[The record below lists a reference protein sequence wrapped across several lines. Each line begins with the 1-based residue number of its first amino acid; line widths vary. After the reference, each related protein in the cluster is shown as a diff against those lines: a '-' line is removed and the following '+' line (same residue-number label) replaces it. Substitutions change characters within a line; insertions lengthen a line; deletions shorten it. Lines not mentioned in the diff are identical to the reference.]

1 MKIELELFLH
11 DMDPFP
17 HPDPR
22 LAKEGWTGMGHT
34 WWTMDRGSLGICS
47 VCDREATW
55 IRDTDDHPNYVW
67 SDLYCGTHASEIL
80 RDATHLEARV
90 VVQGLEFGYAWQ
102 AEITQNEEG
111 ANQ

>member
-1 MKIELELFLH
+1 MKIELELVLH
-11 DMDPFP
+11 DMDSGPEP
-17 HPDPR
+17 YPG
-22 LAKEGWTGMGHT
+22 AGNTIGHT
-34 WWTMDRGSLGICS
+34 WWMATQHLAKCEE
-47 VCDREATW
+47 CDNPATW